1 MGVLSLSGFQHRW
14 FFLCALVAVG
24 LLALYVHRYR
34 AKGIPVL
41 RFANMDVLAAVAPS
55 RSRRLRHVPA
65 ALVLISILLLTIAL
79 ADPTRDH
86 LIPRNR
92 AVVMLVID
100 VSESMSA
107 TDVAPNRL
115 AAAQEAGKKFEPAE
129 RTATGEGIYTAL
141 QAIATVSGVI
151 GGGDGPP
158 PARIVLESDGKETV
172 PLDPDQPR
180 GAFAAARAAKAQG
193 VPISAISFG
202 TPEGYVD
209 LNDQQIAVPV
219 DDQTVQQIS
228 KLSGD
233 DRVFHADTIGSLEEV
248 YRTLQQQIGF
258 QLAPADASAG
268 WIILATLTLAAAALA
283 GLVLNR
289 RLPG

>member
-258 QLAPADASAG
+258 QLVPADASAG